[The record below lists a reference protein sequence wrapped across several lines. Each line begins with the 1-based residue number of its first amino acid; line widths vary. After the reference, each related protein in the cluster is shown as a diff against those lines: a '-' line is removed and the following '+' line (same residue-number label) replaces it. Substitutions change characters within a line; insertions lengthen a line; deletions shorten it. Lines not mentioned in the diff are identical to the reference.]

1 MKELLTHPWP
11 WYISGPLIGL
21 TAPALLVLGN
31 KQFGISS
38 TLKDFCAMCVPSLSK
53 PLNANLKE
61 NAWNLF
67 FVAGIFIGSVIN
79 YFWFQNPEPVKISE
93 QTISDL
99 HKMGLTNLNGLVPS
113 EIFNWNN
120 LLQFQA
126 ILFIVIGGFLV
137 GFGTRYG
144 GGCTSGHGILGL
156 ATLNFGS
163 LLAVIGFFIGGLTMV
178 HLIFPLL
185 YNNLR

>member
-53 PLNANLKE
+53 PLNANLRE

-93 QTISDL
+93 NTISDL
-99 HKMGLTNLNGLVPS
+99 KNIYPK
-113 EIFNWNN
+113 
-120 LLQFQA
+120 
-126 ILFIVIGGFLV
+126 IVNKI
-137 GFGTRYG
+137 
-144 GGCTSGHGILGL
+144 SPNI
-156 ATLNFGS
+156 S
-163 LLAVIGFFIGGLTMV
+163 II
-178 HLIFPLL
+178 P
-185 YNNLR
+185 